1 LLQAALV
8 GSAQAVGAALAG
20 FDRWDRSGLRVIGA
34 VLIGPGE
41 AAVPVLARA
50 PLWQSLDFSDLNV
63 QALVLAAH
71 PEDGATGR
79 AILERA
85 AEARI
90 KVYLLED
97 GAPRRMRLDDLLG
110 RPLGAVDC
118 ARMQALIEG
127 KRVLITGGGGSIGSE
142 LARRIASLSPAR
154 LTLLDSSEFNLYRI
168 GLDLKDA
175 ELALADI
182 RDAAAMRRWFNAEK
196 PDIVFH
202 TAALKQVPLVE
213 RFPCEGVLT
222 NVSGLRN
229 VAEAAHGVGA
239 ELIFV
244 STDKAVDPSGVMGAS
259 KRLGEMYCQALDR
272 RGDRRAIP
280 VRLGNVLG
288 STGSV
293 SPIFEAQLAAG
304 GPLTVTDPD
313 VTRYFLTIPQAAN
326 ALLQAAVAGL
336 GQPEKRGGAFVIE
349 MGEALPVVELAREVI
364 RLQGLRPDEDTPIV
378 FTGLRPGEKLHEALV
393 ASDEWVETGAAPG
406 VIAAFSAPRGLAEMH
421 ETMERLTL
429 LARQGA
435 DVDVREVLFAAV
447 TPTAVAEERAVAR

>member
-1 LLQAALV
+1 LV
-8 GSAQAVGAALAG
+8 GSAQAVSDALAAL
-20 FDRWDRSGLRVIGA
+20 DRWDRSGLCVNGA
-34 VLIGPGE
+34 VVIGPGDV
-41 AAVPVLARA
+41 AVPVLARA
-50 PLWQSLDFSDLNV
+50 PFWQSLDFGGLGV
-63 QALVLAAH
+63 RAMVLAAH

-85 AEARI
+85 ADARI

-175 ELALADI
+175 EIALADI

-229 VAEAAHGVGA
+229 VAEAAHSVGA

-272 RGDRRAIP
+272 RGDHRAIP

-304 GPLTVTDPD
+304 GPLTVTDPE

-336 GQPEKRGGAFVIE
+336 SQPDKRGGAFVIE

-364 RLQGLRPDEDTPIV
+364 RLEGLRPDEDTPIV

-393 ASDEWVETGAAPG
+393 ASDEWVESDAAPG
-406 VIAAFSAPRGLAEMH
+406 VVAAFSAPCGLAEMH

-435 DVDVREVLFAAV
+435 DVDVREALFAAV
-447 TPTAVAEERAVAR
+447 TPIAVAKARAVAS

>member
-8 GSAQAVGAALAG
+8 GSAQAVGDALAAL
-20 FDRWDRSGLRVIGA
+20 DRWDRFGLNVGGA
-34 VLIGPGE
+34 VVIGPGDVS
-41 AAVPVLARA
+41 VPVLARA
-50 PLWQSLDFSDLNV
+50 PLWQSLDFSDLKV

-79 AILERA
+79 AILAYA
-85 AEARI
+85 AQARI

-110 RPLGAVDC
+110 RPLGAVDS

-175 ELALADI
+175 EIALADI

-336 GQPEKRGGAFVIE
+336 SQPDKRGGAFVIE

-364 RLQGLRPDEDTPIV
+364 RLEGLRPDEDTPIV

-393 ASDEWVETGAAPG
+393 ASDEWVESDASPG
-406 VIAAFSAPRGLAEMH
+406 VVSAFSAPRGLAEMH

-435 DVDVREVLFAAV
+435 DVDVREALFAAV
-447 TPTAVAEERAVAR
+447 TPMVTEQERAVAS